1 MKKNNK
7 IQQKE
12 TISLKKITFLFIIY
26 AFIYLTAFAVL
37 DYYAFYAINPY
48 VLTILSVLLGAV
60 STYAHVKY
68 RYNPYI
74 EYLVN
79 KFVD

>member
-1 MKKNNK
+1 MKKDNK
-7 IQQKE
+7 TKQKG
-12 TISLKKITFLFIIY
+12 TISLKKITLLFIIY
-26 AFIYLTAFAVL
+26 SFIYLTAFAVL
-37 DYYAFYAINPY
+37 DYYALYAINPY
-48 VLTILSVLLGAV
+48 FLTILSVLLGAV